1 MGGICQKEFWALPPP
16 SHLPPRPGAPALH
29 PHPWCEEKVQVLVQQ
44 GLVARVP
51 CTELLQELVR
61 VA

>member
-16 SHLPPRPGAPALH
+16 SRLVQVLPALH